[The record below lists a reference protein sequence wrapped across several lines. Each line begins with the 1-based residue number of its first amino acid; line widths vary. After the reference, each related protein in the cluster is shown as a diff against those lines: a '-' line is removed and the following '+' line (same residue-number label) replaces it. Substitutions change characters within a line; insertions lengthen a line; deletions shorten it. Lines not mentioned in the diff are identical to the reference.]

1 MAITTAEV
9 RVYSAEYCD
18 KTFAKKGEAG
28 AGPLPPLRA
37 LLASSSW
44 ARTTR
49 SLRAPPPGP
58 SSSVRR
64 SDA

>member
-28 AGPLPPLRA
+28 GGAAPAG
-37 LLASSSW
+37 
-44 ARTTR
+44 T
-49 SLRAPPPGP
+49 PGLIVLGKNDP
-58 SSSVRR
+58 VPEGTPAGTVIVRKEK
-64 SDA
+64 

>member
-28 AGPLPPLRA
+28 GGGAAPAG
-37 LLASSSW
+37 
-44 ARTTR
+44 T
-49 SLRAPPPGP
+49 PGLVVLGKNDP
-58 SSSVRR
+58 VPEGTPAGTVIVRKEQ
-64 SDA
+64 

>member
-28 AGPLPPLRA
+28 GGAAPEPAGPQIIVLGKNDRVPEGTPA
-37 LLASSSW
+37 G
-44 ARTTR
+44 TVI
-49 SLRAPPPGP
+49 
-58 SSSVRR
+58 VRKEK
-64 SDA
+64 